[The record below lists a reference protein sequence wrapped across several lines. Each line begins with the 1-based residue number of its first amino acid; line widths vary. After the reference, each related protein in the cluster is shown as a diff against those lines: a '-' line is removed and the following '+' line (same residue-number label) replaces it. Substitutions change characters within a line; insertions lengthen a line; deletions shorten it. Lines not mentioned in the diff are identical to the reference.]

1 MGKTIYK
8 EFSFW
13 VVGHIDGAEPQIGEG
28 LKTCFSTGICAM
40 AQILSLLKGA
50 KASESSLG

>member
-1 MGKTIYK
+1 MGKIIYK

-28 LKTCFSTGICAM
+28 LKTCFSTGNLCGGTD
-40 AQILSLLKGA
+40 SLFIKGR
-50 KASESSLG
+50 